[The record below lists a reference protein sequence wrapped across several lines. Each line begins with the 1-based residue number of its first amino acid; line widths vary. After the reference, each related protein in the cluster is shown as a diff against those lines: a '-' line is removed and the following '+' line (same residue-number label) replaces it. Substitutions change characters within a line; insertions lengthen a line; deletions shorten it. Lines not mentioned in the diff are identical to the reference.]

1 MDKITSNLK
10 EIRTEKNI
18 SQQELSEQTGISVR
32 CIRYYEALTL
42 TRMPSILNAYRISA
56 TLGTPISEIF
66 PYMRN
71 EESA

>member
-1 MDKITSNLK
+1 MDMITSNLK

-32 CIRYYEALTL
+32 CIRYYENL
-42 TRMPSILNAYRISA
+42 TRIPSILNAYRLSE
-56 TLGTPISEIF
+56 TLETTIQDIF
-66 PYMRN
+66 PYLGN

>member
-1 MDKITSNLK
+1 MDMITSNLK

-18 SQQELSEQTGISVR
+18 SQQELSEKTGISIR
-32 CIRYYEALTL
+32 CIRYYEAL

>member
-1 MDKITSNLK
+1 MDKISSNLK

-18 SQQELSEQTGISVR
+18 SQQELSEKTGISIR
-32 CIRYYEALTL
+32 CIRYYEAL

-56 TLGTPISEIF
+56 TLDTPISEIF
-66 PYMRN
+66 PYMIN